1 MCWKKELEYMLS
13 GKKIK
18 RIART
23 TVSLLKTKRLIPI
36 EHPVDKEMLLKNKVA
51 LITGGSGGIGF
62 AIAKSFLESGCKV
75 IIIGTNEDKCKKS
88 CEKLGTEARYIVFDL
103 KEISKIQELID
114 TAISIYGKI
123 DILVNSAGIHST
135 KSLHGYFD
143 VNEEEFDSILT
154 INLKATYFVTQL
166 VVKYMVENKIKGHV
180 LNISSSVAN
189 EPAWSPY
196 RLSKWGI
203 KGLTLGVAQQM
214 LPYGITVN
222 AIAPGSTATNL
233 LGIGEGDSIYTEDNE
248 VGRYA
253 MPDEIATYAKLLVS
267 DAGNMIVGDTIY
279 ISGGRG
285 VVTIR

>member
-1 MCWKKELEYMLS
+1 MLS
-13 GKKIK
+13 GKKLK

-23 TVSLLKTKRLIPI
+23 AVSMLKTKRVIPI
-36 EHPVDKEMLLKNKVA
+36 EHPVDKEMMLKDRVA

-75 IIIGTNEDKCKKS
+75 IIVGTNEDKCKKS
-88 CEKLGTEARYIVFDL
+88 SEKLGGIRYIVFDL
-103 KEISKIQELID
+103 NETSKIQKLIN

-123 DILVNSAGIHST
+123 DILVNSAGIHQT

-143 VNEEEFDSILT
+143 VDEEEFDSILT
-154 INLKATYFVTQL
+154 VNLKATYFVTQL
-166 VVKYMVENKIKGHV
+166 TVKYMVENKIKGHI

-203 KGLTLGVAQQM
+203 KGMTLGVAQQM

-233 LGIGEGDSIYTEDNE
+233 LGVSDGDSIYTEDNE
-248 VGRYA
+248 VSRYA

-267 DAGNMIVGDTIY
+267 DAGNMVVGDTIY

-285 VVTIR
+285 VVSIR